1 MSANTITKGITST
14 VVTGF
19 VLNAETNMP
28 EIKSITFEGAL
39 TKERAEGKARK
50 ECGSMLITNVEQ
62 TRTYYEL
69 DRTIANANATDER
82 TAKDDIQL
90 GETSTTVYFLKL
102 KEVGKPD
109 VEPWTITFDYPMTQS
124 RAFGAARRNVDGDIL
139 PYAAVQE
146 RSAKFISRAKFF
158 ELASVVDKPAD
169 DEEEA
174 EDTEA

>member
-19 VLNAETNMP
+19 VLNTETNVP
-28 EIKSITFEGAL
+28 ELKAITFDGAL

-50 ECGSMLITNVEQ
+50 ECGSMLVTSVEQ
-62 TRTYYEL
+62 VRTYYQL
-69 DRTIANANATDER
+69 DREIAMANATNER

-102 KEVGKPD
+102 KEIGKPD
-109 VEPWTITFDYPMTQS
+109 VEPWSITFDSPMTQS
-124 RAFGAARRNVDGDIL
+124 RAFGAARRNVEGDIL

-146 RSAKFISRAKFF
+146 RNAKFISRAKFF
-158 ELASVVDKPAD
+158 ELASVVEKPAD
-169 DEEEA
+169 VEEA
-174 EDTEA
+174 EEDIEA